1 MAPRISFVAMSVSF
15 TVSVGKRDAM
25 AAIRSRAIVG
35 ILQPGLALPV
45 IAGRQ
50 SGCMLL
56 PYECGEQVIRRLR
69 PVFGQQT
76 CGAKLFPDSIPG
88 LATFHRILM
97 RTNFVLVDFE
107 NVQPKDL
114 GLLKDDLFKV
124 KLFLGPNQSKIP
136 VALASSL
143 QSLGNNAEYIVLET
157 AGNNA
162 LDFHIAYY
170 IGLLSAEDPSAFFHI
185 ISKDSGFDP
194 LIKHLKG
201 RKVFAQRSTCIAN
214 IPYFKPTLP
223 TTPEAQIEVVVA
235 DLIRRKT
242 SKPRTQKTLLST
254 LHALF
259 KKELS
264 EQQLSQLFASLCS
277 RGVVKV
283 DGTKVSYELPVEP

>member
-1 MAPRISFVAMSVSF
+1 MQRKTVPRRH
-15 TVSVGKRDAM
+15 T
-25 AAIRSRAIVG
+25 
-35 ILQPGLALPV
+35 
-45 IAGRQ
+45 
-50 SGCMLL
+50 
-56 PYECGEQVIRRLR
+56 
-69 PVFGQQT
+69 
-76 CGAKLFPDSIPG
+76 GARY
-88 LATFHRILM
+88 FHRILM

-214 IPYFKPTLP
+214 IPYFKATLP
-223 TTPEAQIEVVVA
+223 ATSEAQIEVVVA

-283 DGTKVSYELPVEP
+283 DGTKVSYELPVES